1 MQLSSLFC
9 CPAPIP
15 IVAWSFIITIALLI
29 IGFAWIAYQNKS
41 KGSDHDNSK
50 NDDLVQQI
58 INLKSELSAKE
69 ERIKI
74 LNEKILETQESKE
87 ETEERLTKEFENLAH
102 KILDLNSEKFKKQN
116 KEQIDTILNPL
127 SEQIEK
133 FKKKVEDTNE
143 KGIERNAMLMQKI
156 NSLESL
162 NNKLSQD
169 ALNLTNALKGDSK
182 TQGDWGENRLE
193 LLLEKS
199 GLSNGVHFSTQGG
212 YKDDE
217 GKLKKPDFIIY
228 LPDNK
233 HLIIDSKVSLTAY
246 VDYYNAEDDITE
258 QQAIKR
264 HLDSIKRHY
273 MELSDKDYPNLYGI
287 NAPDHVLMFIPN
299 EPALML
305 ALNEDKNLYIN
316 ALEKNIVL
324 VSASTLLA
332 TLSTVASIWKQED
345 QKRNAL
351 EIAKEGGLL
360 YDKFEGFVQD
370 LIKVGKSLK
379 SSKDSYEDAMNKLT
393 DGRGNIIKKIEN
405 LKDLGAKTKKSLPQN
420 IIDRANNDED
430 N

>member
-1 MQLSSLFC
+1 MEL
-9 CPAPIP
+9 
-15 IVAWSFIITIALLI
+15 FIIILLI
-29 IGFAWIAYQNKS
+29 IGFGWLVYQNRAQPNKS
-41 KGSDHDNSK
+41 DDSK
-50 NDDLVQQI
+50 TDDLIQQVI
-58 INLKSELSAKE
+58 ELKSELSAKD

-74 LNEKILETQESKE
+74 LNERLKESQDSKE
-87 ETEERLTKEFENLAH
+87 EIEKRLTKEFENLAH
-102 KILDLNSEKFKKQN
+102 KILEVNSEKFKKQN
-116 KEQIDTILNPL
+116 KEQLGNLLNPL

-143 KGIERNAMLMQKI
+143 KGVERNAILMQKI

-162 NNKLSQD
+162 NSKLSQD

-199 GLSNGVHFSTQGG
+199 GLKNGIHFSTQGG
-212 YKDDE
+212 YKDEE
-217 GKLKKPDFIIY
+217 GKLKKPDFIIN

-233 HLIIDSKVSLTAY
+233 HLIVDSKVSLTAY
-246 VDYYNAEDDITE
+246 VEYYNAEDE
-258 QQAIKR
+258 NAEKLAIKK
-264 HLDSIKRHY
+264 HLDSLKRHY
-273 MELSDKDYPNLYGI
+273 IELSDKDYPNLYGI
-287 NAPDHVLMFIPN
+287 NSPDHVLMFVPN

-305 ALNEDKNLYIN
+305 AFNKDSNLYIN

-324 VSASTLLA
+324 VSSSTLLA

-351 EIAKEGGLL
+351 EIAREGGLL
-360 YDKFEGFVQD
+360 YDKFESFVQD

-379 SSKDSYEDAMNKLT
+379 TSKDSYEDAMNKLT

-420 IIDRANNDED
+420 IIERANKDED

>member
-1 MQLSSLFC
+1 MEF
-9 CPAPIP
+9 
-15 IVAWSFIITIALLI
+15 FIIITLLLV
-29 IGFAWIAYQNKS
+29 GFGVITFQNRS
-41 KGSDHDNSK
+41 KAQETDNSK
-50 NDDLVQQI
+50 NNELVQQI
-58 INLKSELSAKE
+58 IDLKSELSAKE

-74 LNEKILETQESKE
+74 LNEKIKEAQETKE

-116 KEQIDTILNPL
+116 KEQIDTLLSPL

-143 KGIERNAMLMQKI
+143 KGVERNAMLMQKI
-156 NSLESL
+156 ISLESL

-169 ALNLTNALKGDSK
+169 ALNLANALKGDSK
-182 TQGDWGENRLE
+182 TQGDWGESRLE

-199 GLSNGVHFSTQGG
+199 GLTNGVHFSTQAA

-217 GKLKKPDFIIY
+217 GKLKKPDFIIN

-246 VDYYNAEDDITE
+246 VEYYNAEDEITE
-258 QQAIKR
+258 QQAKKR

-287 NAPDHVLMFIPN
+287 NTPDHVLMFVPN

-305 ALNEDKNLYIN
+305 ALNEDKNLYLN

-370 LIKVGKSLK
+370 LIKVGKSIK
-379 SSKDSYEDAMNKLT
+379 SSKDSYEDAMSKLT
-393 DGRGNIIKKIEN
+393 EGRGNIIKKIEN

-420 IIDRANNDED
+420 IIDRANQDED

>member
-1 MQLSSLFC
+1 
-9 CPAPIP
+9 
-15 IVAWSFIITIALLI
+15 LI
-29 IGFAWIAYQNKS
+29 
-41 KGSDHDNSK
+41 
-50 NDDLVQQI
+50 QQVI
-58 INLKSELSAKE
+58 ELKSELSAKD

-74 LNEKILETQESKE
+74 LNEQLKESQNSKE
-87 ETEERLTKEFENLAH
+87 ETEKRLVKEFENLAH
-102 KILDLNSEKFKKQN
+102 KILELNSEKFKKQN
-116 KEQIDTILNPL
+116 KEQLGDILNPL

-133 FKKKVEDTNE
+133 FKKKVEETNE
-143 KGIERNAMLMQKI
+143 KGVERNAMLIQKI

-162 NNKLSQD
+162 NSKLSQD

-199 GLSNGVHFSTQGG
+199 GLKNGVHYTTQGG
-212 YKDDE
+212 YKDEE
-217 GKLKKPDFIIY
+217 GKLKKPDFIIN

-233 HLIIDSKVSLTAY
+233 HLIVDSKVSLTAY
-246 VDYYNAEDDITE
+246 VEYYNAEDE
-258 QQAIKR
+258 NSERLALKK

-273 MELSDKDYPNLYGI
+273 IELSDKDYPSLYGI
-287 NAPDHVLMFIPN
+287 NTPDHVLMFVPN

-316 ALEKNIVL
+316 ALEKHIVL

-360 YDKFEGFVQD
+360 YDKFESFVQD
-370 LIKVGKSLK
+370 LLKVGKNLK
-379 SSKDSYEDAMNKLT
+379 SSKESYDEAMNKLT
-393 DGRGNIIKKIEN
+393 DGKGNIIRKIEN

-420 IIDRANNDED
+420 ILDRAEKDED

>member
-1 MQLSSLFC
+1 MEF
-9 CPAPIP
+9 
-15 IVAWSFIITIALLI
+15 FIIITLLLI
-29 IGFAWIAYQNKS
+29 GFGGISFQNRS
-41 KGSDHDNSK
+41 KAQDTDNSK
-50 NDDLVQQI
+50 NDELVQQI
-58 INLKSELSAKE
+58 IDLKSELSAKE

-74 LNEKILETQESKE
+74 LNEKIKEAQETKD

-116 KEQIDTILNPL
+116 KEQIDTLLSPL

-143 KGIERNAMLMQKI
+143 KGVERNAMLMQKI
-156 NSLESL
+156 ISLESL

-169 ALNLTNALKGDSK
+169 ALNLANALKGDSK
-182 TQGDWGENRLE
+182 TQGDWGESRLE

-199 GLSNGVHFSTQGG
+199 GLTNGVHFSTQAA

-217 GKLKKPDFIIY
+217 GKLKKPDFIIN

-233 HLIIDSKVSLTAY
+233 HLIIDSKVSLNAY
-246 VDYYNAEDDITE
+246 VEYYNAEDEITE

-287 NAPDHVLMFIPN
+287 NTPDHVLMFIPN

-305 ALNEDKNLYIN
+305 ALNEDKNLYLN

-393 DGRGNIIKKIEN
+393 EGKGNIIKKIEN
-405 LKDLGAKTKKSLPQN
+405 LKDLGAKTKKNLPQK
-420 IIDRANNDED
+420 IIDRANQDED

>member
-1 MQLSSLFC
+1 MEF
-9 CPAPIP
+9 
-15 IVAWSFIITIALLI
+15 FIIITLLLV
-29 IGFAWIAYQNKS
+29 GFGVITFQNTS
-41 KGSDHDNSK
+41 KAQETDNSK
-50 NDDLVQQI
+50 NDELVQQI
-58 INLKSELSAKE
+58 IDLKSELSAKE

-74 LNEKILETQESKE
+74 LNEKIKEAQETKD

-116 KEQIDTILNPL
+116 KEQIDTLLSPL

-143 KGIERNAMLMQKI
+143 KGVERNAMLMQKI
-156 NSLESL
+156 ISLESL

-169 ALNLTNALKGDSK
+169 ALNLANALKGDSK
-182 TQGDWGENRLE
+182 TQGDWGESRLE

-199 GLSNGVHFSTQGG
+199 GLTNGVHFSTQAA

-217 GKLKKPDFIIY
+217 GKLKKPDFIIN

-246 VDYYNAEDDITE
+246 VEYYNAEDEITE

-287 NAPDHVLMFIPN
+287 NTPDHVLMFVPN

-305 ALNEDKNLYIN
+305 ALNEDKNLYLN

-360 YDKFEGFVQD
+360 YDKFEGFIQD
-370 LIKVGKSLK
+370 LIKVGKSIK
-379 SSKDSYEDAMNKLT
+379 SSKVSYEDAMSKLT
-393 DGRGNIIKKIEN
+393 EGRGNIIKKIEN

-420 IIDRANNDED
+420 IIDRANQDED

>member
-1 MQLSSLFC
+1 ME
-9 CPAPIP
+9 
-15 IVAWSFIITIALLI
+15 FIITIALLI

-41 KGSDHDNSK
+41 KGLDLDNSK

-58 INLKSELSAKE
+58 IDLKSELSAKE

-116 KEQIDTILNPL
+116 KEQIDTLLNPL

-143 KGIERNAMLMQKI
+143 KGVERNAMLMQKI

-182 TQGDWGENRLE
+182 TQGDWGESRLE

-199 GLSNGVHFSTQGG
+199 GLTNGVHFSTQGG

-217 GKLKKPDFIIY
+217 GKLKKPDFIIN

-246 VDYYNAEDDITE
+246 VEYYNAEDELTE

-273 MELSDKDYPNLYGI
+273 VELGDKDYPNLYGI
-287 NAPDHVLMFIPN
+287 NAPDHVLMFVPN

-305 ALNEDKNLYIN
+305 ALNEDKNLYLN

-379 SSKDSYEDAMNKLT
+379 SSKDSYEDAMSKLT
-393 DGRGNIIKKIEN
+393 EGRGNIIKKIEN

-420 IIDRANNDED
+420 IIDRANQDED

>member
-1 MQLSSLFC
+1 MEFL
-9 CPAPIP
+9 
-15 IVAWSFIITIALLI
+15 ITIILLLI
-29 IGFAWIAYQNKS
+29 GFSWLAFQNRS
-41 KGSDHDNSK
+41 KAHETDNSK
-50 NDDLVQQI
+50 NDELVQQI
-58 INLKSELSAKE
+58 IDLKSELSAKE

-74 LNEKILETQESKE
+74 LNEKIKEAQETKE

-116 KEQIDTILNPL
+116 KEQIDTLLSPL

-143 KGIERNAMLMQKI
+143 KGVERNAMLMQKI
-156 NSLESL
+156 ISLESL

-169 ALNLTNALKGDSK
+169 ALNLANALKGDSK
-182 TQGDWGENRLE
+182 TQGDWGESRLE

-199 GLSNGVHFSTQGG
+199 GLTNGVHFSTQAA

-217 GKLKKPDFIIY
+217 GKLKKPDFIIK
-228 LPDNK
+228 LPENK

-246 VDYYNAEDDITE
+246 VEYYNAKDEIIE

-273 MELSDKDYPNLYGI
+273 TELSDKDYPNLYGI
-287 NAPDHVLMFIPN
+287 NTPDHVLMFVPN

-305 ALNEDKNLYIN
+305 ALNEDKNLYLN

-370 LIKVGKSLK
+370 LIKVGKSIK
-379 SSKDSYEDAMNKLT
+379 SSKDSYEDAMSKLT
-393 DGRGNIIKKIEN
+393 EGRGNIIKKIEN

-420 IIDRANNDED
+420 IIDRANQDED

>member
-1 MQLSSLFC
+1 MEF
-9 CPAPIP
+9 
-15 IVAWSFIITIALLI
+15 FIIITLLLI
-29 IGFAWIAYQNKS
+29 GFGVITFQNRS
-41 KGSDHDNSK
+41 KAQETDNSK
-50 NDDLVQQI
+50 NDELVQHI
-58 INLKSELSAKE
+58 IDLKSELSAKE

-74 LNEKILETQESKE
+74 LNEKIKEAQGSKE

-102 KILDLNSEKFKKQN
+102 KILDQNSEKFKKQN
-116 KEQIDTILNPL
+116 KEQIDTLLSPL

-143 KGIERNAMLMQKI
+143 KGVERNAMLMQKI
-156 NSLESL
+156 ISLESL

-169 ALNLTNALKGDSK
+169 ALNLANALKGDSK
-182 TQGDWGENRLE
+182 TQGDWGESRLE

-199 GLSNGVHFSTQGG
+199 GLTNGVHFSTQAA

-217 GKLKKPDFIIY
+217 GKLKKPDFIIN
-228 LPDNK
+228 LPENK

-246 VDYYNAEDDITE
+246 VEYYNAEDEITE

-287 NAPDHVLMFIPN
+287 NTPDHVLMFVPN

-305 ALNEDKNLYIN
+305 ALNEDKNLYLN

-370 LIKVGKSLK
+370 LIKVGKSIK
-379 SSKDSYEDAMNKLT
+379 SSKDSYEDAMSKLT
-393 DGRGNIIKKIEN
+393 EGRGNIIKKIEN

-420 IIDRANNDED
+420 IIDRANQDED

>member
-1 MQLSSLFC
+1 MEF
-9 CPAPIP
+9 
-15 IVAWSFIITIALLI
+15 FIIITLLLV
-29 IGFAWIAYQNKS
+29 GFVLITLQIRS
-41 KGSDHDNSK
+41 KAQETHNS
-50 NDDLVQQI
+50 NNNELVQQI
-58 INLKSELSAKE
+58 IDLKSELSAKE

-74 LNEKILETQESKE
+74 LNEKIKDVQETKKES
-87 ETEERLTKEFENLAH
+87 EERLTKEFENLAN

-116 KEQIDTILNPL
+116 KEQIDTLLSPL

-143 KGIERNAMLMQKI
+143 KGVERNAMLMQKI
-156 NSLESL
+156 ISLESL

-169 ALNLTNALKGDSK
+169 AINLANALKGDSK
-182 TQGDWGENRLE
+182 TQGDWGESRLE

-199 GLSNGVHFSTQGG
+199 GLTNGVHFSTQAA

-217 GKLKKPDFIIY
+217 GKLKKPDFIIN
-228 LPDNK
+228 LPENK

-246 VDYYNAEDDITE
+246 LEYYNAKDEITE

-264 HLDSIKRHY
+264 HLNSIKRHY

-287 NAPDHVLMFIPN
+287 NTPDHVLMFVPN

-305 ALNEDKNLYIN
+305 ALNEDKNLYLN

-370 LIKVGKSLK
+370 LIKVGKSIK
-379 SSKDSYEDAMNKLT
+379 SSKESYEDAMNKLT
-393 DGRGNIIKKIEN
+393 EGRGNIIKKIEN
-405 LKDLGAKTKKSLPQN
+405 LKDLGAKTKKNLPQN
-420 IIDRANNDED
+420 ITDIANKDED

>member
-1 MQLSSLFC
+1 ME
-9 CPAPIP
+9 
-15 IVAWSFIITIALLI
+15 FIITIALLI

-143 KGIERNAMLMQKI
+143 KGVERNAMLMQKI

>member
-1 MQLSSLFC
+1 MEF
-9 CPAPIP
+9 
-15 IVAWSFIITIALLI
+15 FIIITLLLV
-29 IGFAWIAYQNKS
+29 GFVLITLQIRS
-41 KGSDHDNSK
+41 KAQETHNS
-50 NDDLVQQI
+50 NNNELVQQI
-58 INLKSELSAKE
+58 IDLKSELSAKE

-74 LNEKILETQESKE
+74 LNEKIKDVQETKK
-87 ETEERLTKEFENLAH
+87 ETEERLTKEFENLAN

-116 KEQIDTILNPL
+116 KEQIDTLLSPL

-143 KGIERNAMLMQKI
+143 KGVERNAMLMQKI
-156 NSLESL
+156 ISLESL

-169 ALNLTNALKGDSK
+169 ALNLANALKGDSK
-182 TQGDWGENRLE
+182 TQGDWGESRLE

-199 GLSNGVHFSTQGG
+199 GLTNGVHFSTQAA

-217 GKLKKPDFIIY
+217 GKLKKPDFIIN

-246 VDYYNAEDDITE
+246 VEYYNAEDEITE

-264 HLDSIKRHY
+264 HIDSIKRHY

-287 NAPDHVLMFIPN
+287 NTPDHVLMFVPN

-305 ALNEDKNLYIN
+305 ALNEDKNLYLN

-370 LIKVGKSLK
+370 LIKVGKSIK
-379 SSKDSYEDAMNKLT
+379 SSKDSYEDAMSKLT
-393 DGRGNIIKKIEN
+393 EGRGNIIKKIEN

-420 IIDRANNDED
+420 IIDRANQDED

>member
-1 MQLSSLFC
+1 MEF
-9 CPAPIP
+9 
-15 IVAWSFIITIALLI
+15 FIIITLLLV
-29 IGFAWIAYQNKS
+29 GFGVITFQNRS
-41 KGSDHDNSK
+41 KAQETDNSK
-50 NDDLVQQI
+50 NNELVQQI
-58 INLKSELSAKE
+58 IDLKSELSAKE
-69 ERIKI
+69 ERIKS
-74 LNEKILETQESKE
+74 LNEKIKEAQETKE

-116 KEQIDTILNPL
+116 KEQIDTLLSPL

-143 KGIERNAMLMQKI
+143 KGVERNAMLMQKI
-156 NSLESL
+156 ISLESL

-169 ALNLTNALKGDSK
+169 ALNLANALKGDSK
-182 TQGDWGENRLE
+182 TQGDWGESRLE

-199 GLSNGVHFSTQGG
+199 GLTNGVHFSTQAA
-212 YKDDE
+212 YKDDD
-217 GKLKKPDFIIY
+217 GKLKKPDFIIN

-246 VDYYNAEDDITE
+246 VEYYNAEDEITE

-287 NAPDHVLMFIPN
+287 NTPDHVLMFVPN

-305 ALNEDKNLYIN
+305 ALNEDKNLYLN

-370 LIKVGKSLK
+370 LIKVGKSIK
-379 SSKDSYEDAMNKLT
+379 SSKDSYEDAMSKLT
-393 DGRGNIIKKIEN
+393 EGRGNIIKKIEN

-420 IIDRANNDED
+420 IIDRANQDED

>member
-1 MQLSSLFC
+1 MEF
-9 CPAPIP
+9 
-15 IVAWSFIITIALLI
+15 FIIITFLLL
-29 IGFAWIAYQNKS
+29 GFGLITFQNRS
-41 KGSDHDNSK
+41 KAQETGNSK
-50 NDDLVQQI
+50 NDELVQQI
-58 INLKSELSAKE
+58 IELKSELSAKE
-69 ERIKI
+69 ERIKN
-74 LNEKILETQESKE
+74 LNEKIKDAQETKE
-87 ETEERLTKEFENLAH
+87 ETEARLTKEFENLAH

-116 KEQIDTILNPL
+116 KEQIDTLLSPL
-127 SEQIEK
+127 SKQIEK
-133 FKKKVEDTNE
+133 FKQKVDDNNE
-143 KGIERNAMLMQKI
+143 KGIQRNAMLMQKI
-156 NSLESL
+156 ISLESL

-169 ALNLTNALKGDSK
+169 ALNLANALKGDSK
-182 TQGDWGENRLE
+182 TQGDWGESRLE

-199 GLSNGVHFSTQGG
+199 GLTKGVHFSTQSA

-217 GKLKKPDFIIY
+217 GKLKKPDFIIN
-228 LPDNK
+228 LPENK

-246 VDYYNAEDDITE
+246 VEYYNAEDEITE

-287 NAPDHVLMFIPN
+287 NTPDHVLMFVPN

-305 ALNEDKNLYIN
+305 ALNEDKNLYLN

-370 LIKVGKSLK
+370 LIKVGKSIK
-379 SSKDSYEDAMNKLT
+379 SSKDSYEDAMSKLT
-393 DGRGNIIKKIEN
+393 EGRGNIIKKIEN

-420 IIDRANNDED
+420 ILDRANQDED

>member
-1 MQLSSLFC
+1 MEFL
-9 CPAPIP
+9 
-15 IVAWSFIITIALLI
+15 ITIILLF
-29 IGFAWIAYQNKS
+29 IGFGWLAFQNRS
-41 KGSDHDNSK
+41 KAQETDNSK
-50 NDDLVQQI
+50 NDELVHQI
-58 INLKSELSAKE
+58 IDLKSELSAKE

-74 LNEKILETQESKE
+74 LNEKIKEAQETKE

-116 KEQIDTILNPL
+116 KEQIDTLLSPL

-143 KGIERNAMLMQKI
+143 KGVERNAMLMQKI
-156 NSLESL
+156 ISLESL

-169 ALNLTNALKGDSK
+169 ALNLANALKGDSK
-182 TQGDWGENRLE
+182 TQGDWGESRLE

-199 GLSNGVHFSTQGG
+199 GLTNGVHFSTQAA

-217 GKLKKPDFIIY
+217 GKLKKPDFIIN

-246 VDYYNAEDDITE
+246 VEYYNAEDEITE

-273 MELSDKDYPNLYGI
+273 IELSDKDYPNLYGI
-287 NAPDHVLMFIPN
+287 NTPDHVLMFVPN

-305 ALNEDKNLYIN
+305 ALNEDKNLYLN
-316 ALEKNIVL
+316 ALEKHIVL

-370 LIKVGKSLK
+370 LIKVGKSIK
-379 SSKDSYEDAMNKLT
+379 SSKDSYEDAMSKLT
-393 DGRGNIIKKIEN
+393 EGRGNIIKKIEN

-420 IIDRANNDED
+420 IIDRANQDED

>member
-1 MQLSSLFC
+1 MEFY
-9 CPAPIP
+9 I
-15 IVAWSFIITIALLI
+15 IITLLLI
-29 IGFAWIAYQNKS
+29 GFGVITFQNRS
-41 KGSDHDNSK
+41 KAQETDNSK
-50 NDDLVQQI
+50 NDELVQHI
-58 INLKSELSAKE
+58 IDLKSELSAKE

-74 LNEKILETQESKE
+74 LNEKIKEAQETKE
-87 ETEERLTKEFENLAH
+87 ETEERLTQEFENLAH

-116 KEQIDTILNPL
+116 KEQIDTLLSPL

-143 KGIERNAMLMQKI
+143 KGVERNAMLMQKI
-156 NSLESL
+156 ISLESL

-169 ALNLTNALKGDSK
+169 AINLANALKGDSK
-182 TQGDWGENRLE
+182 TQGDWGESRLE

-199 GLSNGVHFSTQGG
+199 GLTNGVHFSTQAA

-217 GKLKKPDFIIY
+217 GKLKKPDFIIN

-246 VDYYNAEDDITE
+246 VEYYNAEDEITE

-264 HLDSIKRHY
+264 HIDSIKRHY

-287 NAPDHVLMFIPN
+287 NTPDHVLMFVPN

-305 ALNEDKNLYIN
+305 ALNEDKNLYLN

-370 LIKVGKSLK
+370 LIKVGKSIK
-379 SSKDSYEDAMNKLT
+379 SSKDSYEDAMSKLT
-393 DGRGNIIKKIEN
+393 EGRGNIIKKIEN

-420 IIDRANNDED
+420 IIDRANQDED

>member
-1 MQLSSLFC
+1 MEFL
-9 CPAPIP
+9 
-15 IVAWSFIITIALLI
+15 ITIILLLI
-29 IGFAWIAYQNKS
+29 GFGWLAFQNRS
-41 KGSDHDNSK
+41 KAQETDNSK
-50 NDDLVQQI
+50 NDELVQQI
-58 INLKSELSAKE
+58 IDLKSELSAKE

-74 LNEKILETQESKE
+74 LNEKIKEAQETKE

-116 KEQIDTILNPL
+116 KEQIDTLLSPL

-143 KGIERNAMLMQKI
+143 KGVERNAMLMQKI
-156 NSLESL
+156 ISLESL

-169 ALNLTNALKGDSK
+169 ALNLANALKGDSK
-182 TQGDWGENRLE
+182 TQGDWGESRLE

-199 GLSNGVHFSTQGG
+199 GLTNGVHFSTQAA

-217 GKLKKPDFIIY
+217 GKLKKPDFIIN
-228 LPDNK
+228 LPENK

-246 VDYYNAEDDITE
+246 VEYYNAEDEITE

-287 NAPDHVLMFIPN
+287 NTPDHVLMFVPN

-305 ALNEDKNLYIN
+305 ALNEDKNLYLN

-379 SSKDSYEDAMNKLT
+379 SSKDSYEDAMSKLT
-393 DGRGNIIKKIEN
+393 EGRGNIIKKIEN

-420 IIDRANNDED
+420 IIDRANQDED

>member
-1 MQLSSLFC
+1 MEF
-9 CPAPIP
+9 
-15 IVAWSFIITIALLI
+15 FIIIILLLI
-29 IGFAWIAYQNKS
+29 GFGVITFQNRS
-41 KGSDHDNSK
+41 KAQETDNSK
-50 NDDLVQQI
+50 NDELVQQI
-58 INLKSELSAKE
+58 IDLKSELSAKE

-74 LNEKILETQESKE
+74 LNEKIKEAQETKE

-116 KEQIDTILNPL
+116 KEQIDTLLSPL

-143 KGIERNAMLMQKI
+143 KGVERNAMLMQKI
-156 NSLESL
+156 ISLESL

-169 ALNLTNALKGDSK
+169 ALNLAKALKGDSK
-182 TQGDWGENRLE
+182 TQGDWGESRLE

-199 GLSNGVHFSTQGG
+199 GLTNGVHFSTQAA

-217 GKLKKPDFIIY
+217 GKLKKPDFIIN

-246 VDYYNAEDDITE
+246 VEYYNADDEITE

-287 NAPDHVLMFIPN
+287 NTPDHVLMFVPN

-305 ALNEDKNLYIN
+305 ALNEDKNLYLN

-370 LIKVGKSLK
+370 LIKVGKSIK
-379 SSKDSYEDAMNKLT
+379 SSKDSYEDAMSKLT
-393 DGRGNIIKKIEN
+393 EGRGNIIKKIEN

-420 IIDRANNDED
+420 IIDRANQDED
-430 N
+430 K

>member
-1 MQLSSLFC
+1 MEL
-9 CPAPIP
+9 
-15 IVAWSFIITIALLI
+15 FIIILLI
-29 IGFAWIAYQNKS
+29 VGFGWLVYQNRVQPNKS
-41 KGSDHDNSK
+41 NDSK
-50 NDDLVQQI
+50 TDDLIQQVI
-58 INLKSELSAKE
+58 ELKSELSAKD

-74 LNEKILETQESKE
+74 LNERLKESQDSKNE
-87 ETEERLTKEFENLAH
+87 IEKRLAKEFENLAH
-102 KILDLNSEKFKKQN
+102 KILELNSEKFKKQN
-116 KEQIDTILNPL
+116 KEQLGNLLNPL

-143 KGIERNAMLMQKI
+143 KGVERNAILIQKI

-162 NNKLSQD
+162 NSKLSQD

-199 GLSNGVHFSTQGG
+199 GLKKGIHFSTQGG
-212 YKDDE
+212 YKDEE
-217 GKLKKPDFIIY
+217 GKLKKPDFIIN

-246 VDYYNAEDDITE
+246 VEYYNSKNENAEKL
-258 QQAIKR
+258 AIKK
-264 HLDSIKRHY
+264 HLDSLKRHY
-273 MELSDKDYPNLYGI
+273 IDLSAKDYPNLYEI
-287 NAPDHVLMFIPN
+287 NSPDHVLMFVPN

-305 ALNEDKNLYIN
+305 AFNEDSNLYIN

-324 VSASTLLA
+324 VSSSTLLA

-360 YDKFEGFVQD
+360 YDKFESFVQD

-379 SSKDSYEDAMNKLT
+379 TSKDSYEDAMNKLT

-420 IIDRANNDED
+420 IIDRANKDE
-430 N
+430 NN

>member
-1 MQLSSLFC
+1 MEF
-9 CPAPIP
+9 
-15 IVAWSFIITIALLI
+15 FIIITLLLV
-29 IGFAWIAYQNKS
+29 GFGLITFQNRS
-41 KGSDHDNSK
+41 KAQETDNSK
-50 NDDLVQQI
+50 NDELVQQI
-58 INLKSELSAKE
+58 IDLKSELSAKE

-74 LNEKILETQESKE
+74 LNEKIKEAQETKE

-116 KEQIDTILNPL
+116 KEQIDTLLSPL
-127 SEQIEK
+127 SDQIEK

-143 KGIERNAMLMQKI
+143 KGVERNAMLMQKI
-156 NSLESL
+156 ISLESL

-169 ALNLTNALKGDSK
+169 ALNLAKALKGDSK
-182 TQGDWGENRLE
+182 TQGDWGESRLE

-199 GLSNGVHFSTQGG
+199 GLTNGVHFSTQAA

-217 GKLKKPDFIIY
+217 GKLKKPDFIIN

-246 VDYYNAEDDITE
+246 VEYYNADDEITE

-287 NAPDHVLMFIPN
+287 NTPDHVLMFVPN

-305 ALNEDKNLYIN
+305 ALNEDKNLYLN

-370 LIKVGKSLK
+370 LIKVGKSIK
-379 SSKDSYEDAMNKLT
+379 SSKDSYEDAMSKLT
-393 DGRGNIIKKIEN
+393 EGRGNIIKKIEN

-420 IIDRANNDED
+420 IIDRANQDED
-430 N
+430 K

>member
-1 MQLSSLFC
+1 MEF
-9 CPAPIP
+9 
-15 IVAWSFIITIALLI
+15 FIIITLLLV
-29 IGFAWIAYQNKS
+29 GFGVITFQNRS
-41 KGSDHDNSK
+41 KAQETDNSK
-50 NDDLVQQI
+50 NDELVQQI
-58 INLKSELSAKE
+58 IELKSELSAKE

-74 LNEKILETQESKE
+74 LNEKIKEAQETKE

-102 KILDLNSEKFKKQN
+102 KILDQNSEKFKKQN
-116 KEQIDTILNPL
+116 KEQIDTLLSPL

-143 KGIERNAMLMQKI
+143 KGVERNAMLMQKI
-156 NSLESL
+156 ISLESL

-169 ALNLTNALKGDSK
+169 ALNLANALKGDSK
-182 TQGDWGENRLE
+182 TQGDWGESRLE

-199 GLSNGVHFSTQGG
+199 GLTNGVHFSTQAA

-217 GKLKKPDFIIY
+217 GKLKKPDFIIN

-246 VDYYNAEDDITE
+246 VEYYNAEDEITE

-287 NAPDHVLMFIPN
+287 NTPDHVLMFVPN

-305 ALNEDKNLYIN
+305 ALNEDKNLYLN

-370 LIKVGKSLK
+370 LIKVGKSIK
-379 SSKDSYEDAMNKLT
+379 SSKDSYEDAMSKLT
-393 DGRGNIIKKIEN
+393 EGRGNIIKKIEN

-420 IIDRANNDED
+420 IIDRANQDED

>member
-1 MQLSSLFC
+1 MEF
-9 CPAPIP
+9 
-15 IVAWSFIITIALLI
+15 FIIITFLLL
-29 IGFAWIAYQNKS
+29 GFGLITFQNRS
-41 KGSDHDNSK
+41 KAQETGNSR
-50 NDDLVQQI
+50 NDELVQQI
-58 INLKSELSAKE
+58 IELKSELSAKE

-74 LNEKILETQESKE
+74 LNEKIKDAQETKE
-87 ETEERLTKEFENLAH
+87 ETEARLTKEFENLAH

-116 KEQIDTILNPL
+116 KEQIDTLLSPL
-127 SEQIEK
+127 SKQIEK
-133 FKKKVEDTNE
+133 FKQKVDDNNE
-143 KGIERNAMLMQKI
+143 KGIQRNAMLMQKI
-156 NSLESL
+156 ISLESL

-169 ALNLTNALKGDSK
+169 ALNLANALKGDSK
-182 TQGDWGENRLE
+182 TQGDWGESRLE

-199 GLSNGVHFSTQGG
+199 GLTKGVHFSTQSA

-217 GKLKKPDFIIY
+217 GKLKKPDFIIN
-228 LPDNK
+228 LPENK

-246 VDYYNAEDDITE
+246 VEYYNAEDEITE

-287 NAPDHVLMFIPN
+287 NTPDHVLMFVPN

-305 ALNEDKNLYIN
+305 ALNEDKNLYLN

-370 LIKVGKSLK
+370 LIKVGKSIK
-379 SSKDSYEDAMNKLT
+379 SSKDSYEDAMSKLT
-393 DGRGNIIKKIEN
+393 EGRGNIIKKIEN

-420 IIDRANNDED
+420 ILDRANQDED

>member
-1 MQLSSLFC
+1 MEF
-9 CPAPIP
+9 
-15 IVAWSFIITIALLI
+15 FIIITLLLV
-29 IGFAWIAYQNKS
+29 GFGVITFQNRS
-41 KGSDHDNSK
+41 KAQETDNSK
-50 NDDLVQQI
+50 NDELVQQI
-58 INLKSELSAKE
+58 IELKSELSAKE

-74 LNEKILETQESKE
+74 LNEKIKEAQETKE

-116 KEQIDTILNPL
+116 KEQIDTLLSPL

-143 KGIERNAMLMQKI
+143 KGVERNAMLMQKI
-156 NSLESL
+156 ISLESL

-169 ALNLTNALKGDSK
+169 ALNLANALKGDSK
-182 TQGDWGENRLE
+182 TQGDWGESRLE

-199 GLSNGVHFSTQGG
+199 GLTNGVHFSTQAA

-217 GKLKKPDFIIY
+217 GKLKKPDFIIN

-246 VDYYNAEDDITE
+246 VEYYNAEDEITE

-287 NAPDHVLMFIPN
+287 NTPDHVLMFVPN

-305 ALNEDKNLYIN
+305 ALNEDKNLYLN

-370 LIKVGKSLK
+370 LIKVGKSIK
-379 SSKDSYEDAMNKLT
+379 NSKVSYEDAMSKLT
-393 DGRGNIIKKIEN
+393 EGRGNIIKKIEN

-420 IIDRANNDED
+420 IIDRANQDED

>member
-1 MQLSSLFC
+1 MEFL
-9 CPAPIP
+9 
-15 IVAWSFIITIALLI
+15 ITIILLLI
-29 IGFAWIAYQNKS
+29 GFGWLAFQNRS
-41 KGSDHDNSK
+41 KAQETDNSK
-50 NDDLVQQI
+50 NDELVQQI
-58 INLKSELSAKE
+58 IDLKSELSAKE

-74 LNEKILETQESKE
+74 LNEKIKEAQETKE
-87 ETEERLTKEFENLAH
+87 EIEERLTKEFENLAH

-116 KEQIDTILNPL
+116 KEQIDTLLSPL

-143 KGIERNAMLMQKI
+143 KGVERNAMLMQKI
-156 NSLESL
+156 ISLESL

-169 ALNLTNALKGDSK
+169 ALNLANALKGDSK
-182 TQGDWGENRLE
+182 TQGDWGESRLE

-199 GLSNGVHFSTQGG
+199 GLTNGVHFSTQAA

-217 GKLKKPDFIIY
+217 GKLKKPDFIIN
-228 LPDNK
+228 LPENK

-246 VDYYNAEDDITE
+246 VEYYNAEDELTE
-258 QQAIKR
+258 QKAIKR

-287 NAPDHVLMFIPN
+287 NTPDHVLMFVPN

-305 ALNEDKNLYIN
+305 ALNEDKNLYLN

-393 DGRGNIIKKIEN
+393 EGRGNIIKKIEN

-420 IIDRANNDED
+420 IIDRANQDED

>member
-1 MQLSSLFC
+1 ME
-9 CPAPIP
+9 
-15 IVAWSFIITIALLI
+15 FIITIALLI

-41 KGSDHDNSK
+41 KGLDLDNPK

-58 INLKSELSAKE
+58 IDLKSELSAKE

-102 KILDLNSEKFKKQN
+102 KILELNSEKFKKQN
-116 KEQIDTILNPL
+116 KEQIDTLLNPL

-143 KGIERNAMLMQKI
+143 KGVERNAMLMQKI

-182 TQGDWGENRLE
+182 TQGDWGESRLE

-199 GLSNGVHFSTQGG
+199 GLTNGVHFSTQGG

-217 GKLKKPDFIIY
+217 GKLKKPDFIIN

-246 VDYYNAEDDITE
+246 VEYYNAEDELTE

-273 MELSDKDYPNLYGI
+273 VELSDKDYPNLYGI
-287 NAPDHVLMFIPN
+287 NAPDHVLMFVPN

-305 ALNEDKNLYIN
+305 ALNEDKNLYLN

-379 SSKDSYEDAMNKLT
+379 SSKDSYEDAMSKLT
-393 DGRGNIIKKIEN
+393 EGRGNIIKKIEN

-420 IIDRANNDED
+420 IIDRANQDED

>member
-1 MQLSSLFC
+1 ME
-9 CPAPIP
+9 
-15 IVAWSFIITIALLI
+15 FIITIALLI

-41 KGSDHDNSK
+41 KGSDLDNSK

-116 KEQIDTILNPL
+116 KEQIDTLLNPL

-143 KGIERNAMLMQKI
+143 KGVERNAMLMQKI

-199 GLSNGVHFSTQGG
+199 GLSNGIHFSTQGG

>member
-1 MQLSSLFC
+1 ME
-9 CPAPIP
+9 
-15 IVAWSFIITIALLI
+15 FIITIALLI
-29 IGFAWIAYQNKS
+29 IGFAWIAFQNKS

-116 KEQIDTILNPL
+116 KEQIDTLLNPL

-143 KGIERNAMLMQKI
+143 KGVERNAMLMQKI

>member
-1 MQLSSLFC
+1 ME
-9 CPAPIP
+9 
-15 IVAWSFIITIALLI
+15 FIITIALLI

-41 KGSDHDNSK
+41 KGLDLDNSK

-58 INLKSELSAKE
+58 IDLKSELSAKE

-116 KEQIDTILNPL
+116 KEQIDTLLNPL

-143 KGIERNAMLMQKI
+143 KGVERNAMLMQKI

-182 TQGDWGENRLE
+182 TQGDWGESRLE

-199 GLSNGVHFSTQGG
+199 GLTNGVHFSTQGG

-217 GKLKKPDFIIY
+217 GKLKKPDFIIN

-246 VDYYNAEDDITE
+246 VEYYNAEDELTE

-273 MELSDKDYPNLYGI
+273 VELSDKDYPNLYGI
-287 NAPDHVLMFIPN
+287 NAPDHVLMFVPN

-305 ALNEDKNLYIN
+305 ALNEDKNLYLN

-360 YDKFEGFVQD
+360 YDKFEGFIQD

-379 SSKDSYEDAMNKLT
+379 SSKDSYEDAMSKLT
-393 DGRGNIIKKIEN
+393 EGRGNIIKKIEN

-420 IIDRANNDED
+420 IIDRANQDED

>member
-1 MQLSSLFC
+1 MEF
-9 CPAPIP
+9 
-15 IVAWSFIITIALLI
+15 FITITFLLL
-29 IGFAWIAYQNKS
+29 GFGVITFQNRS
-41 KGSDHDNSK
+41 KVQETDNSK
-50 NDDLVQQI
+50 NDELVQQI
-58 INLKSELSAKE
+58 IDLKSELSAKE

-74 LNEKILETQESKE
+74 LNEKIKEAQETKE

-116 KEQIDTILNPL
+116 KEQIDTLLSPL
-127 SEQIEK
+127 SEQIEN

-143 KGIERNAMLMQKI
+143 KGVERNAMLMQKI
-156 NSLESL
+156 ISLESL

-169 ALNLTNALKGDSK
+169 ALNLANALKGDSK
-182 TQGDWGENRLE
+182 TQGDWGESRLE

-199 GLSNGVHFSTQGG
+199 GLTNGVHFSTQSA

-217 GKLKKPDFIIY
+217 GKLKKPDFIIN

-246 VDYYNAEDDITE
+246 VEYYNAEDEITE

-273 MELSDKDYPNLYGI
+273 IELSDKDYPNLYGI
-287 NAPDHVLMFIPN
+287 NTPDHVLMFVPN

-305 ALNEDKNLYIN
+305 ALNEDKNLYLN

-370 LIKVGKSLK
+370 LIKVGKSIK
-379 SSKDSYEDAMNKLT
+379 SSKESYEDAMSKLT
-393 DGRGNIIKKIEN
+393 EGRGNIIKKIEN
-405 LKDLGAKTKKSLPQN
+405 LKDLGAKTKKSIPQN
-420 IIDRANNDED
+420 IIDRANQDE
-430 N
+430 NN

>member
-1 MQLSSLFC
+1 MEF
-9 CPAPIP
+9 
-15 IVAWSFIITIALLI
+15 FIIITFLLL
-29 IGFAWIAYQNKS
+29 GFGVITFQNRS
-41 KGSDHDNSK
+41 KAQETDNSI
-50 NDDLVQQI
+50 NDELVQQI
-58 INLKSELSAKE
+58 IELKSELSAKE

-74 LNEKILETQESKE
+74 LNEKIKEAQETKE
-87 ETEERLTKEFENLAH
+87 ETEARLTKEFENLAH

-116 KEQIDTILNPL
+116 KEQIDTLLSPL

-143 KGIERNAMLMQKI
+143 KGVERNAMLMQKI
-156 NSLESL
+156 ISLESL

-169 ALNLTNALKGDSK
+169 ALNLANALKGDSK
-182 TQGDWGENRLE
+182 TQGDWGESRLE

-199 GLSNGVHFSTQGG
+199 GLTNGVHFSTQAA
-212 YKDDE
+212 YKDDD
-217 GKLKKPDFIIY
+217 GKLKKPDFIIN

-246 VDYYNAEDDITE
+246 VEYYNAEDEITE

-287 NAPDHVLMFIPN
+287 NTPDHVLMFVPN

-305 ALNEDKNLYIN
+305 ALNEDKNLYLN

-370 LIKVGKSLK
+370 LIKVGKSIK
-379 SSKDSYEDAMNKLT
+379 SSKDSYEDAMSKLT
-393 DGRGNIIKKIEN
+393 EGRGNIIKKIEN

-420 IIDRANNDED
+420 IIDRANQDED

>member
-1 MQLSSLFC
+1 MEF
-9 CPAPIP
+9 
-15 IVAWSFIITIALLI
+15 FIIITLLLV
-29 IGFAWIAYQNKS
+29 GFGVITFQNRS
-41 KGSDHDNSK
+41 KAQETDNSK
-50 NDDLVQQI
+50 NDELVQHI
-58 INLKSELSAKE
+58 IDLKSELSAKE

-74 LNEKILETQESKE
+74 LNEKIKEAQGSKE

-116 KEQIDTILNPL
+116 KEQIGTLLSPL

-143 KGIERNAMLMQKI
+143 KGVERNAMLMQKI
-156 NSLESL
+156 ISLESL

-169 ALNLTNALKGDSK
+169 ALNLANALKGDSK
-182 TQGDWGENRLE
+182 TQGDWGESRLE

-199 GLSNGVHFSTQGG
+199 GLTNGVHFSTQAA

-217 GKLKKPDFIIY
+217 GKLKKPDFIIN

-233 HLIIDSKVSLTAY
+233 HLIVDSKVSLTAY
-246 VDYYNAEDDITE
+246 VEYYNAEDEITE

-287 NAPDHVLMFIPN
+287 NTPDHVLMFVPN

-305 ALNEDKNLYIN
+305 ALNEDKNLYLN

-370 LIKVGKSLK
+370 LIKVGKSIK
-379 SSKDSYEDAMNKLT
+379 SSKDSYEDAMSKLT
-393 DGRGNIIKKIEN
+393 EGRGNIIKKIEN

-420 IIDRANNDED
+420 IIDRANQDED

>member
-1 MQLSSLFC
+1 MEF
-9 CPAPIP
+9 
-15 IVAWSFIITIALLI
+15 FIITTLLLV
-29 IGFAWIAYQNKS
+29 GFGVITFQNRS
-41 KGSDHDNSK
+41 KAQETDNSK
-50 NDDLVQQI
+50 NDELVQQI
-58 INLKSELSAKE
+58 IVLKSELSAKE

-74 LNEKILETQESKE
+74 LNEKIKDAQETKE

-116 KEQIDTILNPL
+116 KEQIDTLLSPL

-143 KGIERNAMLMQKI
+143 KGVERNAMLMQKI
-156 NSLESL
+156 ISLESL
-162 NNKLSQD
+162 NNKLSED
-169 ALNLTNALKGDSK
+169 ALNLANALKGDSK
-182 TQGDWGENRLE
+182 TQGDWGESRLE

-199 GLSNGVHFSTQGG
+199 GLTNGVHFSTQAA

-217 GKLKKPDFIIY
+217 GKLKKPDFIIN

-246 VDYYNAEDDITE
+246 VEYYNAEDEITE

-273 MELSDKDYPNLYGI
+273 IELSDKDYPNLYGI
-287 NAPDHVLMFIPN
+287 NTPDHVLMFVPN

-305 ALNEDKNLYIN
+305 ALNEDKNLYLN

-370 LIKVGKSLK
+370 LIKVGKSIK
-379 SSKDSYEDAMNKLT
+379 SSKDSYEDAMSKLT
-393 DGRGNIIKKIEN
+393 EGRGNIIKKIEN
-405 LKDLGAKTKKSLPQN
+405 LKELGAKTKKSLPQN
-420 IIDRANNDED
+420 IIDRANQDED